1 MGGMDPVIG
10 SLAVA
15 VMIAFIAGGV
25 FTYRKGDKLK
35 GVLMV
40 VFAVVIL
47 GNMLVF
53 SIPVQQQQPVANQ
66 VR

>member
-15 VMIAFIAGGV
+15 VMIAF
-25 FTYRKGDKLK
+25 
-35 GVLMV
+35 M
-40 VFAVVIL
+40 
-47 GNMLVF
+47 GNMLVI